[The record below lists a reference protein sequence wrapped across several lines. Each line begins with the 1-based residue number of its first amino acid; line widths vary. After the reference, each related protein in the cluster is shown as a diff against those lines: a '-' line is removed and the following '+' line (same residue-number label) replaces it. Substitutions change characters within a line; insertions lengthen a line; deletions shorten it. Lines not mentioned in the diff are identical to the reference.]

1 MRKARQIALTGMLVA
16 LATVIMSLGGM
27 IPLATFCCPMLA
39 GMMLVPVFVECGEKM
54 SWAAYIAMALLGLM
68 LCPDKEAAFLLV
80 FLGHYPVLRWRL
92 EQIRGR
98 WLRILVKLAVFNIA
112 IALTY
117 GLLLWVLQM
126 DALLQEYREAGIIMT
141 GFTLL
146 LGNITLLMYDR
157 VLAVATRIYVDKM
170 RGKLL

>member
-117 GLLLWVLQM
+117 GVLLWVLQM

>member
-117 GLLLWVLQM
+117 GVLLWVLQM
-126 DALLQEYREAGIIMT
+126 DALLQEYREAGVIMT

>member
-1 MRKARQIALTGMLVA
+1 MRKAKQIALTGMLVA

-39 GMMLVPVFVECGEKM
+39 GLMLIPVFVECGGKM

-68 LCPDKEAAFLLV
+68 LCPDKEAAFLLL
-80 FLGHYPVLRWRL
+80 FLGHYPILRWHL

-98 WLRILVKLAVFNIA
+98 ALRILAKLGVFNIA

-117 GLLLWVLQM
+117 GVLLWVLQM
-126 DALLQEYREAGIIMT
+126 DALLQEYREAGFIVT
-141 GFTLL
+141 AFTLL

-157 VLAVATRIYVDKM
+157 VLAVFTQIYVKKL
-170 RGKLL
+170 RGRLL